1 MSNDLTSTR
10 PNGVSL
16 IIAVLLLTVA
26 GLLTACDF
34 STQTRY
40 KYSEVGKIQVVNF
53 GTILAVRDIDI
64 IAESSAGGGIVGGAG
79 GAIGGA
85 GIGSGSGSIAGV
97 IGGAVVGATV
107 GAALEQ
113 AIRNRGGV
121 EYTVTLENGK
131 TLTIAQNVSEKDVIH
146 KTGDRVMVQING
158 QYQRVL
164 PANQLPTEINR
175 PKGIKF
181 KNG

>member
-1 MSNDLTSTR
+1 MSNDLTSPR

-40 KYSEVGKIQVVNF
+40 KYSEIGKSQVVNF
-53 GTILAVRDIDI
+53 GTVLAVRDIDI
-64 IAESSAGGGIVGGAG
+64 IAESSAGGGIVGGAC

-85 GIGSGSGSIAGV
+85 GIGSGSVSIAGV

-107 GAALEQ
+107 GA
-113 AIRNRGGV
+113 
-121 EYTVTLENGK
+121 
-131 TLTIAQNVSEKDVIH
+131 
-146 KTGDRVMVQING
+146 
-158 QYQRVL
+158 
-164 PANQLPTEINR
+164 
-175 PKGIKF
+175 
-181 KNG
+181 